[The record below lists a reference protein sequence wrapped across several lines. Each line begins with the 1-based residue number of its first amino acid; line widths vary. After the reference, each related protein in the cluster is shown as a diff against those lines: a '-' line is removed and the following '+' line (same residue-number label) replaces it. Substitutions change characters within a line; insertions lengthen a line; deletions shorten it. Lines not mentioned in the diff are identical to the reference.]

1 MHQLGV
7 FLNTIKRL
15 LDILR
20 PKIENKMKSWVACL
34 PMPAELSFG
43 ERLNEVTVLLRAK
56 YKNFL
61 QAIIEKL
68 FDNVKYLFLFLS
80 LGFRTILACIDLLF
94 NILMF
99 ESCLQITYFFILTQ
113 L

>member
-1 MHQLGV
+1 MHQLGI

-20 PKIENKMKSWVACL
+20 PKIESQMKAWVACL

-68 FDNVKYLFLFLS
+68 FDNVRDLFFLS
-80 LGFRTILACIDLLF
+80 
-94 NILMF
+94 
-99 ESCLQITYFFILTQ
+99 SFIL
-113 L
+113 